1 VRPPRGRAA
10 PEHGRQ
16 QHRNET
22 QALAVNSLNVLR
34 ASFNFFAD
42 CPAPLLYL
50 MLRVKKTKIV
60 IPVPRNAAL
69 RVIMQPRRV
78 VRDRH
83 RAVIFL
89 L

>member
-1 VRPPRGRAA
+1 VRTQRGRAA
-10 PEHGRQ
+10 PEHSWQ
-16 QHRNET
+16 LHRNET
-22 QALAVNSLNVLR
+22 QAPAVNSLNVLR